1 MPQTSPDK
9 KITWEKIIFFLTP
22 ISTAQKIFLINNL
35 RVMVKAGLSIV
46 DALRILAAQTANKKL
61 KKMLEEIG
69 AEVNKGQAL
78 SETLAKFPKLFPE
91 IYVKMIAA
99 GEVSGTLDE
108 SLAEITE
115 QMKKNYAMNSKIRG
129 AMIYPAVIV
138 TAVVGVGVEMIVF
151 VLPKLLNLFTEL
163 NAQLPLSTRILI
175 VVSNFLINY
184 GFWLIIALIAALIG
198 FIYLKKRP
206 KIKRSLHG
214 LILRL
219 PIFGRIAQQINLAR
233 FTITLSSL
241 LKSAISIVEALD
253 ITAAV
258 LNNLHYKQA
267 ILEAGKKVKTGQGLS
282 ESLEKYP
289 RLFPPLVTQMI
300 LVGEKS
306 GTTEDLLNELAVYY
320 TDEVDQTLKNIS
332 TIIEPVLMIFLGVAV
347 AGLAVAVI
355 MPMYSLSQG
364 I

>member
-1 MPQTSPDK
+1 MPDK

-22 ISTAQKIFLINNL
+22 ISAAQKIFLINNL
-35 RVMVKAGLSIV
+35 RVMIKAGLSIV

-61 KKMLEEIG
+61 QKMLEEIG
-69 AEVNKGQAL
+69 AEVNKGKTF
-78 SETLAKFPKLFPE
+78 SETLIKFPKLFPE
-91 IYVKMIAA
+91 IYIKMMAA
-99 GEVSGTLDE
+99 GEISGTLDE
-108 SLAEITE
+108 NLAEITE

-175 VVSNFLINY
+175 VVSNFLIHY
-184 GFWLIIALIAALIG
+184 GLWLVFVFAAAVIA
-198 FIYLKKRP
+198 FIRLKRQP
-206 KIKRSLHG
+206 KIKWRLHG
-214 LILRL
+214 LLLRL
-219 PIFGRIAQQINLAR
+219 PIFGRIAKQINLAR
-233 FTITLSSL
+233 FTVTLSAL
-241 LKSAISIVEALD
+241 LKSAISIIEALE
-253 ITAAV
+253 ITAEI
-258 LNNLHYKQA
+258 LNNSHYKQA
-267 ILEAGKKVKTGQGLS
+267 ILEAAKKVKTGRGLS

-289 RLFPPLVTQMI
+289 HLFPPLATQMI

-306 GTTEDLLNELAVYY
+306 GTTEDLLNELAIYY

-347 AGLAVAVI
+347 AGLAIAVI